1 MTLLEICQI
10 YTDLVNT
17 DSEIPD
23 SEYHAKD
30 SIGALRSKYHNILME
45 QMRIDGI
52 VFVDRFDATRKA
64 FDLVKSEA
72 INTTTT
78 IMTLSSQAA
87 ENRTRGPR
95 T

>member
-1 MTLLEICQI
+1 MALLETAQI

-23 SEYHAKD
+23 NEYCAKD
-30 SIGALRSKYHNILME
+30 LIGALRSKYHNILME

-64 FDLVKSEA
+64 FDLVKNEA
-72 INTTTT
+72 INTQQ
-78 IMTLSSQAA
+78 L
-87 ENRTRGPR
+87 
-95 T
+95 

>member
-23 SEYHAKD
+23 NEYCAKD
-30 SIGALRSKYHNILME
+30 LVGALRSKYHNILME

-52 VFVDRFDATRKA
+52 VFIDRFDAARKA

-72 INTTTT
+72 INTQQ
-78 IMTLSSQAA
+78 L
-87 ENRTRGPR
+87 
-95 T
+95 